1 MNRLAQTRIAAF
13 KLFAH
18 RNLIRL
24 DRGTVG
30 REIHV
35 HQGLRRR
42 NLLTCSRSIVIQRQ
56 VVPYIQTVTR
66 LVLAIPNH
74 FIDIAQSRRRK
85 QGMIVIVQLQPR
97 LRHNRIGGIDSFLQE
112 IIGTLILIVPRLIRR
127 RIDLVI
133 FTIST
138 FEKTNSRFESQSYPT
153 INHVLVS
160 LRIGR
165 TIRASEIQILQ
176 HFAHHIFAIV
186 AAGIEQR
193 IVDIEYM
200 IDPRHIAERLHF
212 AIIEISPPKTRY
224 AFIMIINGL

>member
-1 MNRLAQTRIAAF
+1 MREVQRLRPGYTAVRPLVSRSMNRLAQTRIAAF

-56 VVPYIQTVTR
+56 IVPYIQTVTR

-127 RIDLVI
+127 RIDL
-133 FTIST
+133 
-138 FEKTNSRFESQSYPT
+138 
-153 INHVLVS
+153 
-160 LRIGR
+160 
-165 TIRASEIQILQ
+165 Q

-186 AAGIEQR
+186 AAGIKQR
-193 IVDIEYM
+193 VVDIEDLV
-200 IDPRHIAERLHF
+200 DPRHIAERLHF

-224 AFIMIINGL
+224 AFIMIINDL